1 MTLDRLRVEI
11 SLLVFL
17 VRHMYNAELVAHPLC
32 NNASCNNC
40 NKVVTNLTLPWLQA
54 LLQL

>member
-1 MTLDRLRVEI
+1 MTLDRLRGDL
-11 SLLVFL
+11 SLLVSL

-40 NKVVTNLTLPWLQA
+40 NKVVTNLKLPWLQT